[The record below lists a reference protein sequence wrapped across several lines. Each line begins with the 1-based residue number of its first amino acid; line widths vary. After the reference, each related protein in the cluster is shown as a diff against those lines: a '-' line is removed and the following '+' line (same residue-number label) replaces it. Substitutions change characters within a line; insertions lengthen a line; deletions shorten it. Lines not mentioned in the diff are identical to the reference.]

1 MAIKTMQEVVPYA
14 VNFSVV
20 VVILAA
26 VLRKPTRKFIYQRHE
41 RMKDAVESAA
51 IAHRKAEDRVK
62 AARQAMERVKQ
73 EEAAL
78 LQREASHSEAEKAI
92 ILEKTKQETQRLSL
106 EADRLAQVEQEEASD
121 RVKGQFLELVVKE
134 AEESLR
140 RGLKKDDHSALLKN
154 AQKSIEVGV

>member
-14 VNFSVV
+14 VNFGVV

-51 IAHRKAEDRVK
+51 IAHRKAEDRVS
-62 AARQAMERVKQ
+62 AARRAMEQVVR
-73 EEAAL
+73 EESAL
-78 LQREASHSEAEKAI
+78 LQREAGYSEAERAV
-92 ILEKTKQETQRLSL
+92 ILEKTKQETQRLAL
-106 EADRLAQVEQEEASD
+106 EADRLAQVEQEDASD
-121 RVKGQFLELVVKE
+121 RVRGQFLELVVKE
-134 AEESLR
+134 AEENLR
-140 RGLKKDDHSALLKN
+140 RGLKKDDHSALLKS

>member
-14 VNFSVV
+14 VNFGVV

-51 IAHRKAEDRVK
+51 IAHRKAEDRVS
-62 AARQAMERVKQ
+62 AARRAMEQVVR
-73 EEAAL
+73 EESAL
-78 LQREASHSEAEKAI
+78 LQREAGYSEAEKAV
-92 ILEKTKQETQRLSL
+92 ILEKTKQETQRLAL
-106 EADRLAQVEQEEASD
+106 EADRLAQVEQEDASD
-121 RVKGQFLELVVKE
+121 RVRGQFLELVVKE
-134 AEESLR
+134 AEENLR
-140 RGLKKDDHSALLKN
+140 RGLKKDDHSALLKS

>member
-14 VNFSVV
+14 VNFGVV

-26 VLRKPTRKFIYQRHE
+26 VIRKPARKFIYQRHE

-51 IAHRKAEDRVK
+51 IAHRKAEDRVI
-62 AARQAMERVKQ
+62 AARQAMERVGR

-78 LQREASHSEAEKAI
+78 LQREAAYSESERAGIVEKS
-92 ILEKTKQETQRLSL
+92 KQEAQRLAL
-106 EADRLAQVEQEEASD
+106 EADRLALAEQEDASD
-121 RVKGQFLELVVKE
+121 RVRGQFLDLVVRE

>member
-14 VNFSVV
+14 ANFGVV
-20 VVILAA
+20 VVILTA

-51 IAHRKAEDRVK
+51 VAHRKAEDRVN
-62 AARQAMERVKQ
+62 AARKAMEGLKQ
-73 EEAAL
+73 EESAL
-78 LQREASHSEAEKAI
+78 LQREAAHAEAEKAE
-92 ILEKTKQETQRLSL
+92 ILEKAKLEAQRLL
-106 EADRLAQVEQEEASD
+106 QEAERLAQVEQEDASD
-121 RVKGQFLELVVKE
+121 RVKGQFLELVVRE

-140 RGLKKDDHSALLKN
+140 RGLKKDDHSAILRN